1 MTHRRAIV
9 LGAAV
14 LLATGCA
21 TGPTPAPKS
30 APAPAA
36 NPQVDPIGACALG
49 ELHDFHG
56 YAYPQIVAEVA
67 ELGRRLLEQEL
78 AAGGEG
84 RPAMVLDIDETSL
97 TNWGH
102 LEHSLCAPVSDFD
115 QYAARGESPALPAI
129 LELYR
134 WARERDVTVFFVT
147 GRREWLR
154 EATERNLQEQGYN
167 ERGGVF
173 LRPTEETGSW
183 HNYKAEARHR
193 LAEQGYDILLNMGD
207 QPADLEGG
215 YARHALL
222 LPNPFYVVTPRDFGQ
237 DEEDD

>member
-1 MTHRRAIV
+1 MRHRRA
-9 LGAAV
+9 L
-14 LLATGCA
+14 LLAATLLLVGCA
-21 TGPTPAPKS
+21 SRP
-30 APAPAA
+30 APAPAPTPA
-36 NPQVDPIGACALG
+36 VDALGACALG
-49 ELHDFHG
+49 ELHEFHRH
-56 YAYPQIVAEVA
+56 AYPQIVAEVA
-67 ELGRRLLEQEL
+67 ELGRRLIADEL

-115 QYAARGESPALPAI
+115 QYAARGESPALPAV

-134 WARERDVTVFFVT
+134 WARQHGVTVFFVT

-154 EATERNLQEQGYN
+154 EATERNLDEQGYD

-183 HNYKAEARHR
+183 HNYKAEARRR
-193 LAEQGYDILLNMGD
+193 LTEQGFDVLLNIGD

-215 YARHALL
+215 YARHSLL
-222 LPNPFYVVTPRDFGQ
+222 LPNPFYVVTPRDFGET
-237 DEEDD
+237 EED